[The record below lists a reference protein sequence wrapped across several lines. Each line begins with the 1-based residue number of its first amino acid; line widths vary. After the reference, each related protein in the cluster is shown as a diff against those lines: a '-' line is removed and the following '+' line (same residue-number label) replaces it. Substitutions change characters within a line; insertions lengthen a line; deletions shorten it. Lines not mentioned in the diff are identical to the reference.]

1 MSQGSE
7 GVAVAVADQ
16 AGATVRSLD
25 FVLNTVAVPWEGC
38 GSESAEAQP
47 RSQDIVGWAL
57 NPGLSSSRAPMLVH
71 HKVWSTW

>member
-25 FVLNTVAVPWEGC
+25 FALNTVAVPWEGC
-38 GSESAEAQP
+38 KPESDMGP
-47 RSQDIVGWAL
+47 
-57 NPGLSSSRAPMLVH
+57 VH
-71 HKVWSTW
+71 TA